1 MNNNL
6 GTKIKELRILN
17 EMSQEELGKRI
28 GVQRAAV
35 NKYERGSVTNIPINT
50 IEKIADIF
58 GVSPTYLLGWVEPN
72 ETSLSIEVQII
83 QGVKTF
89 FGEDAVDLLE
99 TYTDLSIVG
108 KEKVLTYSNEMFKL
122 YGQKC

>member
-17 EMSQEELGKRI
+17 EMSQEELGRRI

-35 NKYERGSVTNIPINT
+35 NKYEKGSVTNIPINT

-58 GVSPTYLLGWVEPN
+58 EVSPTYLLGWVEPN
-72 ETSLSIEVQII
+72 ETSLSMEVHII

-89 FGEDAVDLLE
+89 FGADAVDLLE
-99 TYTDLSIVG
+99 TYTDLTIVG